1 MNLSKKSKWI
11 LSILVLGCISFYAA
25 YRYAYKPHI
34 TIENSQTE
42 YLGSSNN
49 FIEKIKEDASVW
61 NNKIVQLRGV
71 ISSKEN
77 RGIFLSNSIYCQFRE
92 DVNTSKLKKGQNISL
107 KGRVIGYDDLLEE
120 LKLDQCIIQ
129 E

>member
-49 FIEKIKEDASVW
+49 FIEKIKGEAFSGYVF
-61 NNKIVQLRGV
+61 VPTSFVVCAMFFGV
-71 ISSKEN
+71 TLLGRFDKLTWSNVDMSGNHYISEK
-77 RGIFLSNSIYCQFRE
+77 Y
-92 DVNTSKLKKGQNISL
+92 
-107 KGRVIGYDDLLEE
+107 
-120 LKLDQCIIQ
+120 
-129 E
+129 

>member
-11 LSILVLGCISFYAA
+11 LSILVLGCISFYAV

-42 YLGSSNN
+42 YLGTSNN

-92 DVNTSKLKKGQNISL
+92 DVNT
-107 KGRVIGYDDLLEE
+107 
-120 LKLDQCIIQ
+120 
-129 E
+129 

>member
-11 LSILVLGCISFYAA
+11 LSILVLGCILFYAV

-92 DVNTSKLKKGQNISL
+92 DVNT
-107 KGRVIGYDDLLEE
+107 
-120 LKLDQCIIQ
+120 
-129 E
+129 